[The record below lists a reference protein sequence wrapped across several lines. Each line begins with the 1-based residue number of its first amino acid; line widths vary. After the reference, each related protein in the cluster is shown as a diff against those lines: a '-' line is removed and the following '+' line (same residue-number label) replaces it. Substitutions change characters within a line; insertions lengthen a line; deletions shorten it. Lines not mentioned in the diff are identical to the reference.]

1 MIMFIGLLQIELF
14 IPDSDSLKAKRF
26 VLSSIKDRIK
36 NKFNVS
42 IAEVENND
50 KWQRATLG
58 VAMVANEKN
67 FVDQALNKVL
77 NFIDDY
83 NQVEIIDH
91 RIEIF

>member
-1 MIMFIGLLQIELF
+1 MFIGLLQIELF
-14 IPDSDSLKAKRF
+14 IPESDSLKAKRF

-77 NFIDDY
+77 NFVDDY
-83 NQVEIIDH
+83 DQVEVVDH

>member
-1 MIMFIGLLQIELF
+1 MFVGILQIDMFLPE
-14 IPDSDSLKAKRF
+14 SDSLKAKRF

-58 VAMVANEKN
+58 VAMVANERN
-67 FVDQALNKVL
+67 FIDQALNKVL

-83 NQVEIIDH
+83 DQVEVMEH

>member
-1 MIMFIGLLQIELF
+1 MFIGLLQIELF